1 MFNAMLLKAGT
12 PRYQSTGNSS
22 SCGDCDSSTCA
33 DKLPLPLPWT
43 MNIHEWPSVRA
54 ALSIPFAPVQT
65 STQRECISKDETVVV
80 GAGTPAEF
88 KTVPVGYS
96 FPLAYAPVVS
106 IVEGVSFG
114 ATYEVHSRGNE
125 FTGAF
130 NPLSAVIDTSMEGL
144 TLSIK
149 AYAVDP
155 CACTEI
161 DSVADL
167 VEIPTAVPAA
177 LATVDVHALAISCA
191 KGVIG
196 KPSPA
201 TGGYVAN
208 AHGVLYV
215 ATVVTAPT
223 NVPLSK
229 ITGAFGLQVNVQTAE
244 ATPRLFDAMRGTFGK
259 V

>member
-1 MFNAMLLKAGT
+1 MLNAMLLKAGT
-12 PRYQSTGNSS
+12 ARYQSTGNSS
-22 SCGDCDSSTCA
+22 TCGTCDSSTCA
-33 DKLPLPLPWT
+33 DTLPLPLPWT

-54 ALSIPFAPVQT
+54 ALSIPFAPGQT
-65 STQRECISKDETVVV
+65 STQRECIAKDETVVV
-80 GAGTPAEF
+80 NAGTPQEF

-106 IVEGVSFG
+106 IVEGISFG

-125 FTGAF
+125 FAGAY
-130 NPLSAVIDTSMEGL
+130 NPATAVIDTSMDGL
-144 TLSIK
+144 VLSIK
-149 AYAVDP
+149 AYEIDP
-155 CACTEI
+155 CECTE
-161 DSVADL
+161 VTAVTTL
-167 VEIPTAVPAA
+167 TEAPTAVPAN
-177 LATVDVHALAISCA
+177 LATVDVHDLAISCA

-208 AHGVLYV
+208 THGVLYV

-259 V
+259 A